1 MDKVKVYIVNA
12 FANKKEF
19 KGNPAAV
26 CPLESWLPDDLMQ
39 SIAYE
44 NNLSETAFFIKKDN
58 VFFIRW
64 FTPKNEIELCGHA
77 TLAAAHVLFNELG
90 LRDKKIEF
98 NTFFDERLIVE
109 KESNYMSM
117 DFPAVELTESN
128 EDLNTVT
135 DVLGLRPS
143 RYLSGNYGFAIFP
156 NEDDII
162 KISPNLNAFKKLT
175 DNGVIVTSPG
185 KSVDFVSR
193 FFAPNLGINEDPV
206 TGSAHCALIPYWSK
220 ILNKFDMVAHQLSER
235 KGEIFCSYYNE
246 RVGISGNAVTY
257 LKGELSIS

>member
-1 MDKVKVYIVNA
+1 
-12 FANKKEF
+12 
-19 KGNPAAV
+19 
-26 CPLESWLPDDLMQ
+26 
-39 SIAYE
+39 
-44 NNLSETAFFIKKDN
+44 
-58 VFFIRW
+58 
-64 FTPKNEIELCGHA
+64 
-77 TLAAAHVLFNELG
+77 
-90 LRDKKIEF
+90 
-98 NTFFDERLIVE
+98 
-109 KESNYMSM
+109 M

-162 KISPNLNAFKKLT
+162 KISPNLNAFKKLS
-175 DNGVIVTSPG
+175 DNGVIVTAPG

>member
-1 MDKVKVYIVNA
+1 M
-12 FANKKEF
+12 
-19 KGNPAAV
+19 
-26 CPLESWLPDDLMQ
+26 
-39 SIAYE
+39 
-44 NNLSETAFFIKKDN
+44 
-58 VFFIRW
+58 
-64 FTPKNEIELCGHA
+64 
-77 TLAAAHVLFNELG
+77 
-90 LRDKKIEF
+90 
-98 NTFFDERLIVE
+98 
-109 KESNYMSM
+109 
-117 DFPAVELTESN
+117 
-128 EDLNTVT
+128 
-135 DVLGLRPS
+135 LGLRPS

-162 KISPNLNAFKKLT
+162 KISPNLNAFKKLS

-220 ILNKFDMVAHQLSER
+220 RLNKFDMVAHQLSQR

>member
-1 MDKVKVYIVNA
+1 
-12 FANKKEF
+12 
-19 KGNPAAV
+19 
-26 CPLESWLPDDLMQ
+26 
-39 SIAYE
+39 
-44 NNLSETAFFIKKDN
+44 
-58 VFFIRW
+58 
-64 FTPKNEIELCGHA
+64 
-77 TLAAAHVLFNELG
+77 
-90 LRDKKIEF
+90 
-98 NTFFDERLIVE
+98 
-109 KESNYMSM
+109 M

-162 KISPNLNAFKKLT
+162 KISPNLNAFKKLS